1 MNMRL
6 VIILILVTVILSQGY
21 VAHAQSSEAAQQRIQ
36 YAAKLQE
43 FFNSLADGVKTKVS
57 AEGTDSSRLRI
68 VRSGVFRGQFVS
80 LFRPFLGELESLGF
94 RSFVLCA
101 PGPVCQK
108 TCVSRDFCRAID

>member
-6 VIILILVTVILSQGY
+6 VIILVTVILSQCY
-21 VAHAQSSEAAQQRIQ
+21 VASAQSSEVAQRIE

-68 VRSGVFRGQFVS
+68 VRSGVFRGQFIS
-80 LFRPFLGELESLGF
+80 LFRPFLGELESSGF

-101 PGPVCQK
+101 PGPVCQE
-108 TCVSRDFCRAID
+108 TCVSRGSCRAND